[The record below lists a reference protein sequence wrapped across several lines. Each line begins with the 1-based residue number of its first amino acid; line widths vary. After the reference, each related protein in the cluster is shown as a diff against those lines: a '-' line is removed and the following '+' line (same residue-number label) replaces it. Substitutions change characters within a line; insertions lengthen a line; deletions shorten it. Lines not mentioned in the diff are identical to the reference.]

1 MRSKQYQIET
11 KNENPT
17 AEDQADI
24 GAAVRTT
31 NDDKMLQILPLRK
44 VFCPFQMIKI
54 LTLREIFLSSTN
66 DIYRNR
72 SNPYLT
78 RKVTTFVKLHHM
90 RIAKILTLRELFQA
104 AQRMFKIVKI
114 LTLRDLVCTKN

>member
-44 VFCPFQMIKI
+44 VFCPFQTIKI
-54 LTLREIFLSSTN
+54 LTLREMFCRLPMIFTEIVEKYELVAKESLIFLAKN
-66 DIYRNR
+66 DQQF
-72 SNPYLT
+72 S
-78 RKVTTFVKLHHM
+78 K
-90 RIAKILTLRELFQA
+90 IAKKL
-104 AQRMFKIVKI
+104 VK
-114 LTLRDLVCTKN
+114 TSFCPAERKQLVTRAPRKSIST

>member
-54 LTLREIFLSSTN
+54 LTLREFLC
-66 DIYRNR
+66 RL
-72 SNPYLT
+72 PM
-78 RKVTTFVKLHHM
+78 TFTEIVE
-90 RIAKILTLRELFQA
+90 ILTLREKS
-104 AQRMFKIVKI
+104 QR
-114 LTLRDLVCTKN
+114 L